1 MFDRVK
7 ALMIAKGETVQGDDP
22 VRPSTDS
29 SLIDHYAQ
37 QINENLSAMN
47 EAWCDGH
54 MTADEGDDQR
64 EKLDALSKEIA
75 KVLCSVAAFGYSF
88 GFPMGA
94 IVEQVIREGEAL
106 KSPVF
111 EG

>member
-1 MFDRVK
+1 MFDQIK
-7 ALMIAKGETVQGDDP
+7 ALMLAKGESVLGDDP
-22 VRPSTDS
+22 

-47 EAWCDGH
+47 EAWCDAQE
-54 MTADEGDDQR
+54 ADEGDDQR

>member
-1 MFDRVK
+1 MFDQIK
-7 ALMIAKGETVQGDDP
+7 ALMLAKGETVQGDDP
-22 VRPSTDS
+22 

-47 EAWCDGH
+47 EAWCD
-54 MTADEGDDQR
+54 AQEAEEGNDQQ

-75 KVLCSVAAFGYSF
+75 KVLCSVAAF

-111 EG
+111 ED

>member
-1 MFDRVK
+1 MFDQIK
-7 ALMIAKGETVQGDDP
+7 ALMLAKGETVQGDDP
-22 VRPSTDS
+22 

-47 EAWCDGH
+47 EAWCD
-54 MTADEGDDQR
+54 AQEAEEGNDQR

-75 KVLCSVAAFGYSF
+75 KVLCSVAAFGHSF

>member
-1 MFDRVK
+1 MFDQIDRIK
-7 ALMIAKGETVQGDDP
+7 ALMLAKGESVLGDDP
-22 VRPSTDS
+22 

-47 EAWCDGH
+47 EAWCD
-54 MTADEGDDQR
+54 AQEAEEGNDQR
-64 EKLDALSKEIA
+64 EKLDGLSKEIA

-94 IVEQVIREGEAL
+94 IVEQAIREGDAL

-111 EG
+111 ED

>member
-1 MFDRVK
+1 MFDQIKV
-7 ALMIAKGETVQGDDP
+7 GDLLHL
-22 VRPSTDS
+22 VFFLFAQFR
-29 SLIDHYAQ
+29 LGLGQ
-37 QINENLSAMN
+37 QINESLSAMN
-47 EAWCDGH
+47 EAWCD
-54 MTADEGDDQR
+54 AQEAEEGNDQQ

-75 KVLCSVAAFGYSF
+75 KVLCSVAAF

-111 EG
+111 ED